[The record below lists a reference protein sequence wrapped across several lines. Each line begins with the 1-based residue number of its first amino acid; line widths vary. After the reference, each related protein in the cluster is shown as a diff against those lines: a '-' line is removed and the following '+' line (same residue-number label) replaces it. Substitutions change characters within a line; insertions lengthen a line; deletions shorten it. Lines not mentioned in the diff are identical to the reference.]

1 MRDRLIGLAI
11 VFRDAGLHFSLEA
24 AAFFAQAIAFS
35 ALFAII
41 PLSLL
46 VVAMFGYIFGTAD
59 GLAYAVAAMDAFV
72 PQLHDLVT
80 QSLASA
86 VRYRGISGLVGL
98 LGLMWSAKNVFGAM
112 TYALDRAL
120 GVPSRHFVLEMA
132 IALILVPVIGLVIL
146 IATAIPIVISF
157 VVHFAGL
164 EYLKIAP
171 QIASYGGSLVLVF
184 VLTTLVY
191 TYLPNRPA
199 HIRFG
204 IPGAVVTAIGYSII
218 QVAFAVY
225 TTHTNVLEI
234 YGTLSAVFAGM
245 LWIYLNCALFL
256 YGAHFS
262 ACWEQQFDRHAVP
275 HVAAQVAS

>member
-1 MRDRLIGLAI
+1 VRDRLIAVAL
-11 VFRDAGLHFSLEA
+11 VFRDAGLGFSLEA
-24 AAFFAQAIAFS
+24 TAFFAQAIAFS
-35 ALFAII
+35 ALFAVI

-46 VVAMFGYIFGTAD
+46 IVAMFGYIFGTAD
-59 GLAYAVAAMDAFV
+59 GLAYAVETMDAYV

-98 LGLMWSAKNVFGAM
+98 GGLAWSAKNVFGA
-112 TYALDRAL
+112 TTFALDRAL

-132 IALILVPVIGLVIL
+132 IALVLIPVLGLVIL

-157 VVHFAGL
+157 VVHFTGL
-164 EYLKIAP
+164 EYLRIAP

-184 VLTTLVY
+184 VLSALVY
-191 TYLPNRPA
+191 TYLPNRQA
-199 HIRFG
+199 SFRFG
-204 IPGAVVTAIGYSII
+204 VPGAVVTAIGYSII

-234 YGTLSAVFAGM
+234 YGTLSAVFAVM

-262 ACWEQQFDRHAVP
+262 ACWEARFDRPAVRE
-275 HVAAQVAS
+275 QVAS